1 MIASLADHGI
11 ARARRGRTPAGR
23 GVSGG
28 RRRGVL
34 LCAALAAAGCGL
46 FGGPAV
52 TVENRS
58 PWPVDGLWVVSSVDS
73 VRVPPLEPGASATV
87 RARVAGEDLVLLR
100 GRAGG
105 RVLAPSLGTYVEA
118 AGGYRVRAVVDSAG
132 AVTIVETAAGRA
144 GY

>member
-1 MIASLADHGI
+1 
-11 ARARRGRTPAGR
+11 
-23 GVSGG
+23 
-28 RRRGVL
+28 
-34 LCAALAAAGCGL
+34 
-46 FGGPAV
+46 
-52 TVENRS
+52 
-58 PWPVDGLWVVSSVDS
+58 VSSVDS
-73 VRVPPLEPGASATV
+73 VHVPPLEPGASATV